1 MLVVIEIFC
10 FSVLFFSGMLTNRLF
25 WVVEVGVKGEE
36 LEVVEEEEEEED
48 DAEEKG
54 GREGVGIKLGSV

>member
-1 MLVVIEIFC
+1 MIGIFC

-25 WVVEVGVKGEE
+25 WVVEVWVRGEE
-36 LEVVEEEEEEED
+36 LEVVEEEEDE
-48 DAEEKG
+48 EEKG

>member
-1 MLVVIEIFC
+1 
-10 FSVLFFSGMLTNRLF
+10 MLTNRLF